1 MEISENG
8 INAIKRYEGL
18 RLKAYPDPATG
29 AEPWTIGY
37 GHTKGVAP
45 GQVITRQQAEAFLL
59 EDLTPI
65 YSVLQQ
71 VVKVALTQ
79 GQFDALCSFI
89 FNVGIGNFTHS
100 TLLKKLNEGDYQ
112 GAAQEF
118 LRWDQGNGHELPALL
133 ARRKSE
139 QKMFLSCA
147 GSVPAH
153 N

>member
-8 INAIKRYEGL
+8 INAIKSYEGL

-37 GHTKGVAP
+37 GHTKGVVP
-45 GQVITRQQAEAFLL
+45 GQVITCQQAEAFLL

-65 YSVLQQ
+65 YAVLQRF
-71 VVKVALTQ
+71 VKVALTQ

-89 FNVGIGNFTHS
+89 FNVGIGNFLRS
-100 TLLKKLNEGDYQ
+100 TLLKKLNEGNYQ

-118 LRWDQGNGHELPALL
+118 LKWDQANGHELPALL

-147 GSVPAH
+147 GSFTST
-153 N
+153 

>member
-8 INAIKRYEGL
+8 INAIKNYEGL

-37 GHTKGVAP
+37 GHTKGVVS
-45 GQVITRQQAEAFLL
+45 GQVITQQQANAFLH
-59 EDLTPI
+59 EDLAPI
-65 YSVLQQ
+65 YAVLQQ
-71 VVKVALTQ
+71 YVTVSLTQ

-89 FNVGIGNFTHS
+89 FNVGIGNFLHS
-100 TLLKKLNEGDYQ
+100 TLLKKLNKDDIQ

-118 LRWDQGNGHELPALL
+118 LKWDRAAGKEMPALR

-139 QKMFLSCA
+139 QRMFLA
-147 GSVPAH
+147 
-153 N
+153 